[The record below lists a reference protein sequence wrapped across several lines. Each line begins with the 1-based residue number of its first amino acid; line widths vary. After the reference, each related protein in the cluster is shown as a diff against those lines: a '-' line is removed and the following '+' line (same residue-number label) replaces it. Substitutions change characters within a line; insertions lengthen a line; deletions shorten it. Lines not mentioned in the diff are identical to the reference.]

1 MKKKVIQEDLNVSEE
16 EANPDKAKRLEEIE
30 KERELR
36 PVGPQVGRHRGPM
49 AFMEGKAKLEHPRG
63 ILWRWIFSYL
73 FRHKKLLIF
82 YAILIA
88 AGSVINVITPLLTR
102 SIIDI
107 GIIAR
112 NTQAILIISIL
123 YMSLLATMASG
134 NYIGS
139 YGLGKIGQN
148 VVFSMRNDI
157 FEQLQ
162 KMSMSYFD
170 KHPSGDVISRATND
184 IDQMNLLVGGQL
196 VQIITSIISLGLS
209 ITFMFVLS
217 PFLALFGLIVFPV
230 FFLMSRWFKNR
241 VIGAFK
247 ETRKKISEV
256 TSSIQENI
264 AGAKT
269 VQAFGQ
275 EKKAMNEFDQANME
289 NAEASFRARRIFA
302 TFFPLITFLSSI
314 MTASILVIGGYVSI
328 IHFAPFGIVITVGT
342 LAAFIQY
349 MSSFFQPFMTL
360 TQIQQVIESAMASAD
375 RIYAIL
381 DEEVDLPDLEQP
393 MTIQNPK
400 GFIEFQDVSF
410 GYKFNGTQEL
420 ETSTKNSQ
428 KKPKI
433 ILQSVESKEIDT
445 QLPFKR
451 DVNFN
456 PMHVMQ
462 RVQQFFSKLPE
473 PYKTFFQ
480 KNIMQ
485 VPQPIR
491 QEMMIDLMGASPEN
505 LPNKIDA
512 IFAKH
517 GYAIPETQKSKDN
530 PNLKT
535 TFLEIPKSSMITMM
549 MEGKSD
555 LKSQK
560 VTENSVKTSN
570 DNQKSPIQ
578 DIPPFFQGILN
589 NPDAIKQMIRGLE
602 MTLKGQSTMPKGG
615 GSEGGMGGGT
625 GGLMGGGGGM
635 SGRMNSTQL
644 LRMLAIMPLPNEIT
658 KDFPEIVK
666 KAIEEQRTLIEHEAS
681 IGYVLKHVDLKI
693 DEGKTIAIV
702 GRTGAGKTTFIKLTC
717 RFYDVTDGKVLI
729 DGMDVKDLDK
739 KNLRNLIGL
748 VPQDSFLFSG
758 TIRENLLYGY
768 DDEFPSIEKKEEM
781 EEKMIEV
788 SKFLGLHNFI
798 NTLPKKY
805 DTKLKENAS
814 NISIGQRQLI
824 AFARALIQNPKI
836 LILDEA
842 TSSVDPYTESLIQD
856 ALDRAREGR
865 TTIIIA
871 HRLSTIKNADWIVVL
886 DQDQKGIVE
895 QGTHEQLIRKD
906 NSVYKHLLDMQ
917 YKDIALENTES

>member
-1 MKKKVIQEDLNVSEE
+1 MKKKNTQEKLNLSEE
-16 EANPDKAKRLEEIE
+16 ELNSEETKRLEEIE

-49 AFMEGKAKLEHPRG
+49 AFMGEKAKLEHPRG
-63 ILWRWIFSYL
+63 TLWRWIFAYL
-73 FRHKKLLIF
+73 FRHKKLFIF

-88 AGSVINVITPLLTR
+88 TGSVINSFTPLLTR
-102 SIIDI
+102 SLIDV
-107 GIIAR
+107 GIIPR
-112 NTQAILIISIL
+112 NTQVIFNISIL
-123 YMSLLATMASG
+123 YMSLLTIMALG

-139 YGLGKIGQN
+139 YGLGKIGQT
-148 VVFSMRNDI
+148 VVFSMRNDV

-184 IDQMNLLVGGQL
+184 IDQINLLVGGQL
-196 VQIITSIISLGLS
+196 VQIVTSIISLGLS

-230 FFLMSRWFKNR
+230 FYLMSRWFRNR

-247 ETRKKISEV
+247 ETRKKISKV

-275 EKKAMNEFDQANME
+275 EEKARSEFDRANLE
-289 NAEASFRARRIFA
+289 NAEASFQARRIFA

-314 MTASILVIGGYVSI
+314 MTATVLVIGGYVSVI
-328 IHFAPFGIVITVGT
+328 NFAPFGIAITAGILT
-342 LAAFIQY
+342 AFIQY

-360 TQIQQVIESAMASAD
+360 TQIQQVIESAMAAAD

-381 DEEVDLPDLEQP
+381 NEDVDLPDPEQP
-393 MTIQNPK
+393 VIIQNPK
-400 GFIEFQDVSF
+400 GLIKFEDVSF

-420 ETSTKNSQ
+420 EISNKKSQ
-428 KKPKI
+428 KI
-433 ILQSVESKEIDT
+433 SSIVHESVDSKEIET
-445 QLPFKR
+445 QKSLKQSSG
-451 DVNFN
+451 FN
-456 PMHVMQ
+456 PMKMMQ
-462 RVQQFFSKLPE
+462 RAQQLFSKLPE
-473 PYKTFFQ
+473 PYKKFFQ
-480 KNIMQ
+480 QNLMQ
-485 VPQPIR
+485 IPQSIR
-491 QEMMIDLMGASPEN
+491 QEMMMGFIGASLEE
-505 LPNKIDA
+505 LPTKIDT

-517 GYAIPETQKSKDN
+517 GYAIPETQQSRDN

-535 TFLEIPKSSMITMM
+535 TFPEKPRSTMMTMM
-549 MEGKSD
+549 MKENSNIKT
-555 LKSQK
+555 QE
-560 VTENSVKTSN
+560 VIENSVKISS
-570 DNQKSPIQ
+570 DNQKSLIQ
-578 DIPPFFQGILN
+578 AMPPFFQGILN
-589 NPDAIKQMIRGLE
+589 NPDAIKRMIRGLE
-602 MTLKGQSTMPKGG
+602 MTLKGRSTMPRGG
-615 GSEGGMGGGT
+615 GSGGGMGGET
-625 GGLMGGGGGM
+625 GGMMGGGGGM
-635 SGRMNSTQL
+635 SERMNPTQL
-644 LRMLAIMPLPNEIT
+644 LRMLATIPLPDRIT

-666 KAIEEQRTLIEHEAS
+666 KAIEEQRTLMDHEAS

-693 DEGKTIAIV
+693 DDGKTIAIV

-717 RFYDVTDGKVLI
+717 RFYDVTDGKVMI
-729 DGMDVKDLDK
+729 DGVNVKDLDK

-768 DDEFPSIEKKEEM
+768 DDEFPSIEKKEKM
-781 EEKMIEV
+781 EEKMIDV

-798 NTLPKKY
+798 NALPKSY

-886 DQDQKGIVE
+886 DQDRKGIVE
-895 QGTHEQLIRKD
+895 QGTHDQLIKKE
-906 NSVYKHLLDMQ
+906 NGVYKHLLEMQ
-917 YKDIALENTES
+917 YKDIALENVES

>member
-1 MKKKVIQEDLNVSEE
+1 MKKKVIQEKVNQSEE
-16 EANPDKAKRLEEIE
+16 LDPEEAKRLEEID
-30 KERELR
+30 KERQLR
-36 PVGPQVGRHRGPM
+36 PIGPVMGRHRGPM
-49 AFMEGKAKLEHPRG
+49 AFMDDKVKLEHPRG
-63 ILWRWIFSYL
+63 VLWRWIFSYL
-73 FRHKKLLIF
+73 FRQKKLFVF

-88 AGSVINVITPLLTR
+88 IGSVINIITPLLTR
-102 SIIDI
+102 ILIDS

-112 NTQAILIISIL
+112 NTQVILNITILYISLLII
-123 YMSLLATMASG
+123 MALG
-134 NYIGS
+134 NYMGS
-139 YGLGKIGQN
+139 SGLGKIGQN
-148 VVFSMRNDI
+148 VVFSMRNDV

-184 IDQMNLLVGGQL
+184 IDQVNLLLGGQL
-196 VQIITSIISLGLS
+196 VQVITSIISLTLT
-209 ITFMFVLS
+209 IIFMFVLS

-230 FFLMSRWFKNR
+230 FFFMSKWFRSR

-247 ETRKKISEV
+247 ETRRKISKV

-275 EKKAMNEFDQANME
+275 EKKALNEFDQANIE

-302 TFFPLITFLSSI
+302 TFFPLITFLSSV
-314 MTASILVIGGYVSI
+314 MTASVLVIGGYVSLI
-328 IHFAPFGIVITVGT
+328 NFAPFGIAITVGT

-349 MSSFFQPFMTL
+349 MSTFFQPFMTL

-381 DEEVDLPDLEQP
+381 DEEVDLPDPEHP
-393 MTIQNPK
+393 IVIQNPK
-400 GFIEFQDVSF
+400 GSIEFEDVSF

-420 ETSTKNSQ
+420 EAPSKKSFKIPKPIHKSVDSKKIVNEEAQ
-428 KKPKI
+428 KIP
-433 ILQSVESKEIDT
+433 VA
-445 QLPFKR
+445 
-451 DVNFN
+451 FN
-456 PMHVMQ
+456 PMQMMQ
-462 RVQQFFSKLPE
+462 RAQHFFSTLSE
-473 PYKTFFQ
+473 PYKTFFEQ
-480 KNIMQ
+480 NFIQ
-485 VPQPIR
+485 VPPEIR
-491 QEMMIDLMGASPEN
+491 QEMMMGLTGTPPDEITT
-505 LPNKIDA
+505 KIDS

-517 GYAIPETQKSKDN
+517 GFAIPETQQSKEHPELN
-530 PNLKT
+530 T
-535 TFLEIPKSSMITMM
+535 TFPEAFKPPIIAGGRPLVKNKGPAGDSAKI
-549 MEGKSD
+549 SD
-555 LKSQK
+555 NSQK
-560 VTENSVKTSN
+560 PNVQTM
-570 DNQKSPIQ
+570 
-578 DIPPFFQGILN
+578 PPFFQGIIN
-589 NPDAIKQMIRGLE
+589 NPKAINRMIKGLE
-602 MTLKGQSTMPKGG
+602 MSLKGHASIQRSGG
-615 GSEGGMGGGT
+615 VGSGMGGETGGMMGSGGGMGG
-625 GGLMGGGGGM
+625 
-635 SGRMNSTQL
+635 RFNPTQI
-644 LRMLAIMPLPNEIT
+644 LRMLAMMSLPEEIT

-666 KAIEEQRTLIEHEAS
+666 KAIEEERILIEHETM
-681 IGYVLKHVDLKI
+681 IGYVLKHVDLKV

-702 GRTGAGKTTFIKLTC
+702 GRTGAGKTTVIKLTC
-717 RFYDVTDGKVLI
+717 RFYDVTDGEVLI
-729 DGMDVKDLDK
+729 DGVNVKDLDK

-758 TIRENLLYGY
+758 TIRDNLLYGY
-768 DDEFPSIEKKEEM
+768 DDDEYLGPEMKDVIEKK
-781 EEKMIEV
+781 MIDV

-798 NTLPKKY
+798 ETLPKKY

-886 DQDQKGIVE
+886 DQDKKGIVE
-895 QGTHEQLIRKD
+895 QGTHEQLVAKE
-906 NSVYKHLLDMQ
+906 NGVYKHLLDMQ
-917 YKDIALENTES
+917 YKDIMVENTES